1 MIATMNTSRQ
11 LLPEQIHVERAYR
24 RRQTMSQSVYIVKR
38 VCRREKETQTWKFAI
53 FGGMHGDEEAGIL
66 AANEL
71 AEWAAAQPEELRDFE
86 LHVYPVCNPSGRMAG
101 TRHCMSGHDL
111 NREFWVGSALPEV
124 AFLEGELRRE
134 NYDGIISLHT
144 DDESVGIYGYVSGAL
159 LSQQVLE
166 PALEAAGR
174 IIPRNPSPYIDGFA
188 AERGIIKEGYFGVL
202 SSPPE
207 QRPRAMEI
215 VFETPDYVRMELQVE
230 ASVVAVKTILAE
242 YRSLQSFAA
251 NL

>member
-1 MIATMNTSRQ
+1 MNTALQ
-11 LLPEQIHVERAYR
+11 LLPEQLHVERAHR
-24 RRQTMSQSVYIVKR
+24 RRKTMPEPVFIPKM
-38 VCRREKETQTWKFAI
+38 VCRPSHGGETWKFAI

-66 AANEL
+66 ASHEL
-71 AEWAAAQPEELRDFE
+71 AEWAATQPDEVRDYE
-86 LHVYPVCNPSGRMAG
+86 LHIYPVCNPSGRMAG

-124 AFLEGELRRE
+124 AYLEGELRRE

-144 DDESVGIYGYVSGAL
+144 DDEAVGIYGYVSGAL
-159 LSQQVLE
+159 LSEQVLE
-166 PALEAAGR
+166 PALVAAGR
-174 IIPRNPSPYIDGFA
+174 IIPRNPSPFIDGFR

-215 VFETPDYVRMELQVE
+215 VFETPDYVRMDLQVQ
-230 ASVVAVKTILAE
+230 ATVVAVKSILTE
-242 YRSLQSFAA
+242 YRNLQSFAA

>member
-1 MIATMNTSRQ
+1 MNAALQ
-11 LLPEQIHVERAYR
+11 LLPEQLRVERSYR
-24 RRQTMSQSVYIVKR
+24 RRQTMPEATFIPKM
-38 VCRREKETQTWKFAI
+38 VCRPRHGGETWKFAI

-66 AANEL
+66 ASHAL
-71 AEWAAAQPEELRDFE
+71 AEWAETQPTELSDFE
-86 LHVYPVCNPSGRMAG
+86 LHIYPVCNPSGRMVG
-101 TRHCMSGHDL
+101 TRHSMSGHDL

-124 AFLEGELRRE
+124 AYLEGELRRE
-134 NYDGIISLHT
+134 KYDGIISLHT
-144 DDESVGIYGYVSGAL
+144 DDESAGIYGYVSGGL
-159 LSQQVLE
+159 LSEQVLE

-174 IIPRNPSPYIDGFA
+174 VIPRNPSPFIDGFA

-207 QRPRAMEI
+207 QRPQAMEI
-215 VFETPDYVRMELQVE
+215 VFETPDYARMDLQVE

-242 YRSLQSFAA
+242 YRRLQSFAQ

>member
-1 MIATMNTSRQ
+1 MNAALQ
-11 LLPEQIHVERAYR
+11 LLPEQLHIERAYR
-24 RRQTMSQSVYIVKR
+24 RRTTMPEPVFIPKM
-38 VCRREKETQTWKFAI
+38 VCRPAYGGETWKFAI

-66 AANEL
+66 ASHEL
-71 AEWAAAQPEELRDFE
+71 ADWGATQPDDLRDYE

-111 NREFWVGSALPEV
+111 NREFWVGSSLPEV
-124 AFLEGELRRE
+124 AYLEGELRRE

-144 DDESVGIYGYVSGAL
+144 DDEAVGIYGYVSGAF

-188 AERGIIKEGYFGVL
+188 ADRGIIREGYFGVL
-202 SSPPE
+202 CSPPE

-215 VFETPDYVRMELQVE
+215 VFETPDYVRMELQVR
-230 ASVVAVKTILAE
+230 ATVIAVKSILEE
-242 YRSLQSFAA
+242 YRRLQSFAA

>member
-1 MIATMNTSRQ
+1 MNAALQ
-11 LLPEQIHVERAYR
+11 LLPEQLHVERSYR
-24 RRQTMSQSVYIVKR
+24 RRKTMTEPVFIPKM
-38 VCRREKETQTWKFAI
+38 VCRPGQGGETWKFAI

-66 AANEL
+66 ASHEL

-86 LHVYPVCNPSGRMAG
+86 LHIYPVCNPSGRMVG
-101 TRHCMSGHDL
+101 TRHSMSGHDL

-124 AFLEGELRRE
+124 AYLEGELRRE
-134 NYDGIISLHT
+134 KYDGIISLHT
-144 DDESVGIYGYVSGAL
+144 DDESAGLYGYVSGAL

-174 IIPRNPSPYIDGFA
+174 ILPRNPSPFIDGFA

-207 QRPRAMEI
+207 QRPQAMEI
-215 VFETPDYVRMELQVE
+215 VFETPDYARMDLQVE
-230 ASVVAVKTILAE
+230 ASVIAVKTILAE
-242 YRSLQSFAA
+242 YRTLQAFAA

>member
-1 MIATMNTSRQ
+1 MNDTRQ

-24 RRQTMSQSVYIVKR
+24 RRQTMSQSIYIMKR
-38 VCRREKETQTWKFAI
+38 VCRPRHESQTWKFAI

-66 AANEL
+66 AAHQI

-111 NREFWVGSALPEV
+111 NREFWIGSALPEV
-124 AFLEGELRRE
+124 AYLEGELRRE
-134 NYDGIISLHT
+134 KYDGIISLHT
-144 DDESVGIYGYVSGAL
+144 DDEAVGIYGYVSGAL
-159 LSQQVLE
+159 LSHQVLE

-215 VFETPDYVRMELQVE
+215 VFETPDYVRMELQVQ
-230 ASVVAVKTILAE
+230 ASVIAVKSILAE
-242 YRSLQSFAA
+242 YRQLQSFAA